1 MHMSAHKNIKHAYF
15 PETEIFKSYAQD
27 PIFMELEDSFS
38 RFERAL
44 AKNIS
49 ELDRIDQLLGSTKYT
64 SVN

>member
-1 MHMSAHKNIKHAYF
+1 MSAHKNNKSSNF
-15 PETEIFKSYAQD
+15 SETEIFKSFAQD

-44 AKNIS
+44 QKNIS
-49 ELDRIDQLLGSTKYT
+49 ELDRIDKLLDSTKYT